1 MMTPFRMA
9 FLSSV
14 LALGCAPSTTKRLGL
29 PPLQAVDGI
38 DLDRYVG
45 RWYEIASYPQRFQ
58 EGCTGTTATYTLKA
72 DNEVEVLNECRKY
85 ALDGEPISATG
96 VARVVNEQNNAELEV
111 SFFWP
116 FWGDYWIIDLGAEY
130 DYAVIGQP
138 SRDYLWILSRT
149 PEMSEE
155 SYGAILERV
164 VAKGYPLE
172 PLQKTLQVPKE
183 QVTEASD
190 R

>member
-1 MMTPFRMA
+1 MMAPFRMA

-116 FWGDYWIIDLGAEY
+116 FYGAYHIAKLDKSYTMALIIGPNIN
-130 DYAVIGQP
+130 YA
-138 SRDYLWILSRT
+138 WILSRT
-149 PEMSEE
+149 EKPD
-155 SYGAILERV
+155 
-164 VAKGYPLE
+164 AKLCNEYF
-172 PLQKTLQVPKE
+172 K
-183 QVTEASD
+183 EASQLGID
-190 R
+190 YDKWIKIRNCK